1 MGGLQKR
8 IFSMTTGH
16 NKMSTD
22 TKVDRDFPKTWSADH
37 SSGVEG
43 SASQSDRER
52 KNPEPKDE
60 GIRPEDLNTENDQGA
75 A

>member
-1 MGGLQKR
+1 MK
-8 IFSMTTGH
+8 TGH
-16 NKMSTD
+16 NEMSRGTE
-22 TKVDRDFPKTWSADH
+22 VDRDLPKTWSADH
-37 SSGVEG
+37 SGGVEG

-52 KNPEPKDE
+52 KNSEPKDE

>member
-1 MGGLQKR
+1 
-8 IFSMTTGH
+8 MTTDH
-16 NKMSTD
+16 NKMSAD
-22 TKVDRDFPKTWSADH
+22 TKVDRDLPKTCSAYH
-37 SSGVEG
+37 SGGVEG
-43 SASQSDRER
+43 SASQSERER